1 MRGGTVP
8 GVTGGGGERP
18 EDDAA
23 ALQRLIDE
31 QDGAGVDRQLQP
43 LARAAA
49 GGSDEAL
56 ERLLYLVDRCR
67 LAYAPIWSVLSDPD
81 LVEDAAQDTVVA
93 VTRGIH
99 TFRGDS
105 RFTTWLYRV
114 ARNAA
119 MASLRGVR
127 GDAPLSEAPEP
138 LSGMTRS
145 LSSIVTD
152 RVALD
157 RAIDAL
163 PSEFRVALTLRERD
177 QLQYEE
183 IAIRLGVPIGTARSR
198 ISRARA
204 RLATSLR
211 EARALPA

>member
-1 MRGGTVP
+1 VSGGAAAP
-8 GVTGGGGERP
+8 GRP

-23 ALQRLIDE
+23 ALQRLVD
-31 QDGAGVDRQLQP
+31 QRDWAGVEREIGP
-43 LARAAA
+43 IARAAA
-49 GGSDEAL
+49 GGSSEAL

-67 LAYAPIWSVLSDPD
+67 LAYGPIWSVLSDPD
-81 LVEDAAQDTVVA
+81 AVEDAAQETIVA
-93 VTRGIH
+93 VTRGIQ
-99 TFRGDS
+99 TFRGDA
-105 RFTTWLYRV
+105 RFTSWLYRV

-119 MASLRGVR
+119 MANLRAR
-127 GDAPLSEAPEP
+127 RDDAPLTEAPEP
-138 LSGMTRS
+138 LAGVTRS

-163 PSEFRVALTLRERD
+163 PSEFRDALTLRERD

-183 IAIRLGVPIGTARSR
+183 IADRLGVPIGTARSR

>member
-1 MRGGTVP
+1 M
-8 GVTGGGGERP
+8 GVTGGAPGRP
-18 EDDAA
+18 EDDATA
-23 ALQRLIDE
+23 VQRLVDE
-31 QDGAGVDRQLQP
+31 QDWAGVEREVGP

-56 ERLLYLVDRCR
+56 ERLLYVVDRCR
-67 LAYAPIWSVLSDPD
+67 LAYPPLWAVLSDPD
-81 LVEDAAQDTVVA
+81 LVDDAAQETVVA
-93 VTRGIH
+93 VTRGIQ

-119 MASLRGVR
+119 MATLRQAR
-127 GDAPLSEAPEP
+127 ADAPLSEASEQ

-183 IAIRLGVPIGTARSR
+183 IATRLGVPIGTARSR

>member
-1 MRGGTVP
+1 VT
-8 GVTGGGGERP
+8 GVTGGAAGRP
-18 EDDAA
+18 EDDASG
-23 ALQRLIDE
+23 LQRLVDE
-31 QDGAGVDRQLQP
+31 RDWAGVECELGP
-43 LARAAA
+43 LARTAA

-67 LAYAPIWSVLSDPD
+67 LAYPPIWSVLSDPD
-81 LVEDAAQDTVVA
+81 LVEDAAQEAVVA
-93 VTRGIH
+93 VTRGIQ
-99 TFRGDS
+99 TFRGES

-119 MASLRGVR
+119 MATLRGAR
-127 GDAPLSEAPEP
+127 SDAPLSEVPEP

-157 RAIDAL
+157 RAIEAL
-163 PSEFRVALTLRERD
+163 PSEFRDALTLRERD

-183 IAIRLGVPIGTARSR
+183 IATRLGVPIGTARSR

>member
-1 MRGGTVP
+1 VVR
-8 GVTGGGGERP
+8 VTGSAPGRP
-18 EDDAA
+18 EDEAA
-23 ALQRLIDE
+23 GLQQLVDE
-31 QDGAGVDRQLQP
+31 QEWAGVEQVLGP
-43 LARAAA
+43 LALAAA
-49 GGSDEAL
+49 GGSDAAL

-67 LAYAPIWSVLSDPD
+67 LAYAPIWSVVSDPN
-81 LVEDAAQDTVVA
+81 LVEDAAQETVVA
-93 VTRGIH
+93 VTRGIQ

-114 ARNAA
+114 ARHAA
-119 MASLRGVR
+119 IATLRTAR
-127 GDAPLSEAPEP
+127 ADAALSEAPEQ

-163 PSEFRVALTLRERD
+163 PSEFRDALTLRERD

-183 IAIRLGVPIGTARSR
+183 IASRLGVPIGTARSR

>member
-1 MRGGTVP
+1 VVR
-8 GVTGGGGERP
+8 VTGSAAGRP
-18 EDDAA
+18 EDDAT
-23 ALQRLIDE
+23 ALQRLVD
-31 QDGAGVDRQLQP
+31 DRDWAGVELELGP

-49 GGSDEAL
+49 AGSGEAL

-67 LAYAPIWSVLSDPD
+67 LAYPPIWSVLSDPD
-81 LVEDAAQDTVVA
+81 LVEDAAQETVVA
-93 VTRGIH
+93 VTRGIQ

-119 MASLRGVR
+119 MATLRSAR
-127 GDAPLSEAPEP
+127 ADAPLSEAPEQ

-163 PSEFRVALTLRERD
+163 PSEFRDALTLRERD

-183 IAIRLGVPIGTARSR
+183 IATRLGVPIGTARSR

>member
-1 MRGGTVP
+1 M
-8 GVTGGGGERP
+8 GVTGGAPGRP
-18 EDDAA
+18 EDDATA
-23 ALQRLIDE
+23 VQRLVDE
-31 QDGAGVDRQLQP
+31 QDWAGVERAVGP

-56 ERLLYLVDRCR
+56 ERLLYVVDRCR
-67 LAYAPIWSVLSDPD
+67 LAYPPLWAVLSDPD
-81 LVEDAAQDTVVA
+81 LVDDAAQETVVA
-93 VTRGIH
+93 VTRGIQ

-119 MASLRGVR
+119 MATLRQAR
-127 GDAPLSEAPEP
+127 ADAPLSEASEQ

-183 IAIRLGVPIGTARSR
+183 IATRLGVPIGTARSR